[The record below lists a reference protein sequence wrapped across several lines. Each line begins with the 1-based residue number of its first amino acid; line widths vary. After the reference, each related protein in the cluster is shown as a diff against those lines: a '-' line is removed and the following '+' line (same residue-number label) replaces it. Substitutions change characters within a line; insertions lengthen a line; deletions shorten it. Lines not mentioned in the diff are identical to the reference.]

1 MSLVNTFMIAAI
13 QGGAYP
19 PEANWIADRAL
30 RRLSTFDGLDELV
43 PIAYDAGLE
52 LCELVAASKRTDT
65 GNFYVEQAKRY
76 LSTHLTQE
84 IHVTEVADA
93 IGLSPAYLSRLF
105 KRTTGHSM
113 RAYLAAE
120 RIKAAQ
126 HLLVA
131 DERSIAQ
138 IASRLRFCDQSNF
151 TQVFR
156 RQTGLTPRQ
165 YRDAN
170 CR

>member
-1 MSLVNTFMIAAI
+1 MIAAI

-84 IHVTEVADA
+84 IRVTEVADA
-93 IGLSPAYLSRLF
+93 IGLSPRLPQPTVQAHYRTHDARLPRCRAHQGSPASACSR
-105 KRTTGHSM
+105 R
-113 RAYLAAE
+113 
-120 RIKAAQ
+120 AQ
-126 HLLVA
+126 HCPNCLPLAILRSKLLHAGV
-131 DERSIAQ
+131 
-138 IASRLRFCDQSNF
+138 
-151 TQVFR
+151 
-156 RQTGLTPRQ
+156 
-165 YRDAN
+165 
-170 CR
+170 

>member
-30 RRLSTFDGLDELV
+30 RRLNTFDGLDELV

-52 LCELVAASKRTDT
+52 LCELVVASKRTDT
-65 GNFYVEQAKRY
+65 GNFYVEQDKRY

-93 IGLSPAYLSRLF
+93 IPASACSR
-105 KRTTGHSM
+105 R
-113 RAYLAAE
+113 
-120 RIKAAQ
+120 AQ
-126 HLLVA
+126 HCPNCLPLA
-131 DERSIAQ
+131 ILRSKQLHAG
-138 IASRLRFCDQSNF
+138 
-151 TQVFR
+151 V
-156 RQTGLTPRQ
+156 
-165 YRDAN
+165 
-170 CR
+170 

>member
-30 RRLSTFDGLDELV
+30 RRLNTFDGLDELV

-76 LSTHLTQE
+76 LSTHLTQDRKS
-84 IHVTEVADA
+84 VV
-93 IGLSPAYLSRLF
+93 
-105 KRTTGHSM
+105 
-113 RAYLAAE
+113 
-120 RIKAAQ
+120 
-126 HLLVA
+126 
-131 DERSIAQ
+131 
-138 IASRLRFCDQSNF
+138 
-151 TQVFR
+151 
-156 RQTGLTPRQ
+156 
-165 YRDAN
+165 
-170 CR
+170 